1 MRKITVLLLLCLFSM
16 QNFMAQENEFTQIIK
31 NIGQKHAPD
40 RRVEVFQVD
49 VKINGDSVVL
59 KGETTS
65 TDAYN
70 ELIAEIN
77 KINPLII
84 DSVRILPDSEL
95 GDAVFGVIYNS
106 VGTIR
111 YSPRYSS
118 EIVTQ
123 TLLGTPVKILEKRG
137 GWRRVQTP
145 DKYIGWIN
153 GSVEPM
159 TQAQLDNY
167 NSKPKVI
174 VTSNTINA
182 YEKPS
187 TNSSPV
193 SDLVVGNILVL
204 KSKNGEFSEVVYP
217 DGREGFVKTSEVM
230 KIDDW
235 LNKINLTGE
244 SIVNNSFGFK
254 GVPYLWGGTSAKG
267 MDCSGFTKTVYFL
280 HGIVLARDASQQV
293 HQGLLVDSEGDF
305 SKLLPGDLI
314 FFGSKSNTNNQSD
327 NSPQERVVHVG
338 IYIGN
343 NHFIH
348 ASDYI
353 RINSLNPK
361 DALYDEFNTK
371 RYLRTKRYI
380 EDGQAVNVDKFNS
393 KL

>member
-1 MRKITVLLLLCLFSM
+1 MRKTTVLLLLCLFSI

-31 NIGQKHAPD
+31 NIGQEYAPD
-40 RRVEVFQVD
+40 RRVEVFQAEVYID
-49 VKINGDSVVL
+49 GDSVVI
-59 KGETTS
+59 KGETTNS
-65 TDAYN
+65 AAYN
-70 ELIAEIN
+70 ELIAEV
-77 KINPLII
+77 KRINPLIK
-84 DSVRILPDSEL
+84 DSVRLLPDADL
-95 GDAVFGVIYNS
+95 GNAVFGVIYNS
-106 VGTIR
+106 VGTLR

-118 EIVTQ
+118 EMVTQ
-123 TLLGTPVKILEKRG
+123 TLLGTPVKIIEKRG

-159 TQAQLDNY
+159 TQVQLDNY

-174 VTSNTINA
+174 VISNSVCS

-187 TNSSPV
+187 INSYPV
-193 SDLVVGNILVL
+193 SDLVVGNILAL
-204 KSKNGEFSEVVYP
+204 KSEIGDFYEVTYP
-217 DGREGFVKTSEVM
+217 DGREGFVKSSEVM

-235 LNKINLTGE
+235 LNKIILTGE
-244 SIVNNSFGFK
+244 SIVNNAYRFK

-267 MDCSGFTKTVYFL
+267 MDCSGFTKTVYFI

-293 HQGLLVDSEGDF
+293 NQGLLVDSEGDF

-314 FFGSKSNTNNQSD
+314 FFGSKSNANNQSD
-327 NSPQERVVHVG
+327 NSQQERVVHVG

-361 DALYDEFNTK
+361 DPLYDEFNTK

-380 EDGQAVNVDKFNS
+380 VDGQAVNVEKFNS
-393 KL
+393 K